1 MIVCAHQPAYL
12 PWLGYFDKIAAA
24 DVFVFLDTVQF
35 EKNSFINRN
44 RIKTAQGPQW
54 LTVPVLTR
62 GHLDG
67 SLRDTLID
75 ERQPWRGKHLKSIA
89 MNYAR
94 APHFD
99 AGFEAVSALIDEPLE
114 APQDHLAELC
124 WQQLQFWLAALRIDT
139 RVVRLSELGIDSRKS
154 DLVLDLCL
162 ATGADRYLSGALGR
176 DYLEVERFHAAGVDV
191 EFQSYDHP
199 VYPQCWGEFAPA
211 MSVVDAWLNC
221 GADATADL
229 LQVCAHA

>member
-1 MIVCAHQPAYL
+1 MILTAHQPAYL

-75 ERQPWRGKHLKSIA
+75 EHQPWRDKHLKSIA

-94 APHFD
+94 ARHFD
-99 AGFEAVSALIDEPLE
+99 AGFEALTSLLDLSDGAV
-114 APQDHLAELC
+114 QDHLAELC
-124 WQQLQFWLAALRIDT
+124 WQQLQFWLAALQIDT

-162 ATGADRYLSGALGR
+162 ATGADHYLSGALGH
-176 DYLEVERFHAAGVDV
+176 DYLDVARFHAAGVDV
-191 EFQSYDHP
+191 EFQCYGHP
-199 VYPQCWGEFAPA
+199 VYPQCWGPFVPS

-221 GADATADL
+221 GAEATAGL
-229 LQVCAHA
+229 LQECALA